1 MKKYDKYING
11 IKDFNNCNISNVKWK
26 NLIEFLID
34 INFIIYVVLGLLM
47 MYYYSLMCIYFH
59 LWIWVFY
66 ICLHKIIESNNSD
79 FNWNN
84 KMKLKPYL
92 TEFTIFPKP
101 INFRQYII
109 IAHIFCLLVGCVIR
123 FFSFRF
129 FSFLSKLSLLC
140 LCFFHSIRPS
150 PSHFSIKPRTKRK
163 SRTESRRKEK
173 NNRINC

>member
-1 MKKYDKYING
+1 MVLRTSI
-11 IKDFNNCNISNVKWK
+11 IVIFRMSNEQT
-26 NLIEFLID
+26 NLIDFL
-34 INFIIYVVLGLLM
+34 NGNYFIIYVVLGLLM

-66 ICLHKIIESNNSD
+66 ICLHIVIESNNSD

-92 TEFTIFPKP
+92 TEFTIFPRP
-101 INFRQYII
+101 INVRQYII
-109 IAHIFCLLVGCVIR
+109 IAHIFCLLVGCSIR
-123 FFSFRF
+123 LFSFQ
-129 FSFLSKLSLLC
+129 LKLSLLC
-140 LCFFHSIRPS
+140 LCIFHSIKPF
-150 PSHFSIKPRTKRK
+150 PCHFRIQHRTKRN

>member
-11 IKDFNNCNISNVKWK
+11 IKDFNNCNISNVEWK
-26 NLIEFLID
+26 NLIDFL
-34 INFIIYVVLGLLM
+34 NGNYFIIYIVLGLLM

-92 TEFTIFPKP
+92 TEFTIFPRP
-101 INFRQYII
+101 INVRQYII
-109 IAHIFCLLVGCVIR
+109 IAHIFCLLVGCSIR
-123 FFSFRF
+123 LYSFKLKP
-129 FSFLSKLSLLC
+129 FLIC
-140 LCFFHSIRPS
+140 LCYSHFIRPS
-150 PSHFSIKPRTKRK
+150 QSHFSIKPRTK
-163 SRTESRRKEK
+163 TNVESRRKEID
-173 NNRINC
+173 NRINR